1 MPLSPS
7 CSFLWRATPFP
18 PHDFRLGSSVQSFKP
33 TFRNTYYAY
42 ATSTP
47 SPVLASPLGGTG
59 GEAFLAFGG
68 GEDGQFGLW
77 LDGVFERGWTGR
89 SETFGN
95 EPLVGREGEAGR
107 EKREGEKGGGSDE
120 DDEEAGEGTKFEIVG
135 LECWAVGS

>member
-1 MPLSPS
+1 M
-7 CSFLWRATPFP
+7 
-18 PHDFRLGSSVQSFKP
+18 
-33 TFRNTYYAY
+33 
-42 ATSTP
+42 
-47 SPVLASPLGGTG
+47 LASPLGGTG

-95 EPLVGREGEAGR
+95 EPLVGSGGEAGR

-120 DDEEAGEGTKFEIVG
+120 DDEEAGEGRKFEIVG